1 MSRSEFTKNLRPIL
15 NSEVIFENQNN
26 FAVLA
31 QKSEAINQNNTN
43 KAFSKKWRDYKDSVE
58 KDNLIEMQKKWYLE
72 CYDFKSE
79 EDFSV
84 FLQTKKVIYDAGCG
98 IGFKAAW
105 FAQLAPES
113 IVVGVDFSEAAQ
125 FASEFYKD
133 IPNLFFMHGDI
144 ANPVFKENSV
154 DYVSCDQVIM
164 HTEDPEKTFSELTR
178 ILKKEGEFAC
188 YFYAKKALARELV
201 DDHFR
206 THCTNM
212 SHDELMEMSA
222 QLTELGQKLS
232 ELNVS
237 FDAPDIPA
245 LGIKGGKIDVQRFIY
260 WNFLKCYWNPA
271 MGEETSTMINFDWYS
286 PTNAQRYSK
295 EEVQSIVKNN
305 GLEIIN
311 FHEEEACYTG
321 RFLKLNT

>member
-1 MSRSEFTKNLRPIL
+1 MSRNAFAEELKPVLNPQFQFTGEDNFLFV
-15 NSEVIFENQNN
+15 SEV
-26 FAVLA
+26 
-31 QKSEAINQNNTN
+31 SEASNQNNTN
-43 KAFSKKWRDYKDSVE
+43 EAFSKKWRDYKDSAE
-58 KDNLIEMQKKWYLE
+58 KESLIKMQKQWYLE

-79 EDFSV
+79 EKFAE
-84 FLQTKKVIYDAGCG
+84 FLQTKKYIYDAGCG

-113 IVVGVDFSEAAQ
+113 IVIGVDFSEASQ

-133 IPNLFFMHGDI
+133 IPNLFFMRGDI
-144 ANPVFKENSV
+144 ANPIFKENTI

-164 HTEDPEKTFSELTR
+164 HTEDPELTFKQLSQA
-178 ILKKEGEFAC
+178 LKKEGQFAC
-188 YFYAKKALARELV
+188 YFYAKKALVRELV
-201 DDHFR
+201 DDYFR
-206 THCTNM
+206 SHCTNM
-212 SHDELMEMSA
+212 SHDELMEMSS

-237 FDAPDIPA
+237 IDAPDIPA

-260 WNFLKCYWNPA
+260 WNFLKCYWNPE

-286 PTNAQRYSK
+286 PTNAERYSK
-295 EEVQSIVKNN
+295 EEVEAIVHDNN
-305 GLEIIN
+305 LKILN

-321 RFLKLNT
+321 RFLK